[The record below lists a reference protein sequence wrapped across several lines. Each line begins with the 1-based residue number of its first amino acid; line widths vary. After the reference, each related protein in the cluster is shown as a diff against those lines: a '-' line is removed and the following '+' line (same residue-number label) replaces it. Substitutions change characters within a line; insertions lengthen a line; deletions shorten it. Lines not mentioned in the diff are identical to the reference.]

1 MLIVPR
7 YSLFIIHNSRVRRG
21 QAALSFV
28 FLIGVIV
35 LSIGVAV
42 AFLANSFL
50 NSGYGYQAANRAM
63 AVASAGAEDAL
74 MRLARNKDF
83 SSVSSYSV
91 PVGSDSAS
99 VTVNQNSPSTG
110 QAKIVSSAT
119 VSFQQRKFQVVVSI
133 DSATGQVSLISWQ
146 LLTL

>member
-1 MLIVPR
+1 
-7 YSLFIIHNSRVRRG
+7 
-21 QAALSFV
+21 
-28 FLIGVIV
+28 
-35 LSIGVAV
+35 
-42 AFLANSFL
+42 
-50 NSGYGYQAANRAM
+50 M

-91 PVGSDSAS
+91 PVSSSSAS
-99 VTVNQNSPSTG
+99 VTVNQNSPAAG

-119 VSFQQRKFQVVVSI
+119 VFFQQRKIQVVVSV
-133 DSATGQVSLISWQ
+133 DGTTGQISLISWQ

>member
-1 MLIVPR
+1 MLPTTN
-7 YSLFIIHNSRVRRG
+7 YQLPTTSKRG

-99 VTVNQNSPSTG
+99 VTVNQNLPATG
-110 QAKIVSSAT
+110 QAKIISSAT
-119 VSFQQRKFQVVVSI
+119 VSFQQRKIQVVVSV
-133 DSATGQVSLISWQ
+133 DGTTGQISLISWQ
-146 LLTL
+146 LITL

>member
-1 MLIVPR
+1 MKSALHSTFYILHSPK
-7 YSLFIIHNSRVRRG
+7 G

-28 FLIGVIV
+28 FIVGVIV
-35 LSIGVAV
+35 LSIALTV
-42 AFLANSFL
+42 AFLAASFL
-50 NSGYGYQAANRAM
+50 NSGYGYQTAKRAM

-74 MRLARNKDF
+74 IKLARNKDF

-99 VTVNQNSPSTG
+99 VTVTQNSPVAG
-110 QAKIVSSAT
+110 QAKIISSAT
-119 VSFQQRKFQVVVSI
+119 AFFQQRKIQVVVSV
-133 DSATGQVSLISWQ
+133 DSNTGQISLISWQ

>member
-1 MLIVPR
+1 MLILSSKFQAPNPR
-7 YSLFIIHNSRVRRG
+7 QG

-99 VTVNQNSPSTG
+99 VTVNQNSPAAG
-110 QAKIVSSAT
+110 QAKIVSNAT
-119 VSFQQRKFQVVVSI
+119 VFFQQRKIQAVVSI
-133 DSATGQVSLISWQ
+133 DSTTGQVSLISWQ

>member
-1 MLIVPR
+1 M
-7 YSLFIIHNSRVRRG
+7 SL
-21 QAALSFV
+21 
-28 FLIGVIV
+28 
-35 LSIGVAV
+35 
-42 AFLANSFL
+42 
-50 NSGYGYQAANRAM
+50 
-63 AVASAGAEDAL
+63 ASAGAEDAL

-99 VTVNQNSPSTG
+99 VTVNQNSPVAG

-119 VSFQQRKFQVVVSI
+119 VFFQQRKLQVIVSV
-133 DSATGQVSLISWQ
+133 DSTTGQISLVSWQ

>member
-1 MLIVPR
+1 MITSPH
-7 YSLFIIHNSRVRRG
+7 YSLFTIHYSNRRRG

-63 AVASAGAEDAL
+63 ADAYAGAEDAL
-74 MRLARNKDF
+74 MRLARNKGF
-83 SSVSSYSV
+83 SATSAYSV
-91 PVGSDSAS
+91 PVGSDSAN
-99 VTVNQNSPSTG
+99 VTVNQNSPSSG

-119 VSFQQRKFQVVVSI
+119 VSFQQRKVQVVVAV
-133 DSATGQVSLISWQ
+133 DSNTGQISLISWQ

>member
-1 MLIVPR
+1 MLIAPH
-7 YSLFIIHNSRVRRG
+7 YSLFVIHHSRGRNG

-50 NSGYGYQAANRAM
+50 SSGYGYQAANRAM
-63 AVASAGAEDAL
+63 SVASAGAEDAL

-99 VTVNQNSPSTG
+99 VTVNQNSPVAG

-119 VSFQQRKFQVVVSI
+119 AFFQQRKLQVIVSV
-133 DSATGQVSLISWQ
+133 DGTTGQISLVSWQ

>member
-1 MLIVPR
+1 MLLPTT
-7 YSLFIIHNSRVRRG
+7 YYLLPTAKEG

-50 NSGYGYQAANRAM
+50 NSGYGYQSANRAM

-74 MRLARNKDF
+74 IRLTRNKDF
-83 SSVSSYSV
+83 SSVSAYSV
-91 PVGSDSAS
+91 PVGNDSAS
-99 VTVNQNSPSTG
+99 VTINQNSPAAG

-119 VSFQQRKFQVVVSI
+119 ILFQQRKIQVVVSV
-133 DSATGQVSLISWQ
+133 DGTTGQISLVSWQ

>member
-1 MLIVPR
+1 MLNSSH
-7 YSLFIIHNSRVRRG
+7 YSLFIIHYSRVRNG

-133 DSATGQVSLISWQ
+133 DSTTGQVSLISWQ

>member
-1 MLIVPR
+1 MLPTTN
-7 YSLFIIHNSRVRRG
+7 YQLPTTSKRG

-91 PVGSDSAS
+91 PVSSSSAS
-99 VTVNQNSPSTG
+99 VTVNQNSPAAG

-119 VSFQQRKFQVVVSI
+119 VFFQQRKIQVVVSV
-133 DSATGQVSLISWQ
+133 DGTTGQISLISWQ